1 MFLELFL
8 VQDSHTKIKRNR
20 YGNLGCCLP
29 RRGIKNYWYV
39 KKCQNLTMS
48 NRSVLQTALE
58 YKPRLKINLHC
69 NPVQGQYRARTG
81 FSLCTFSHREKP
93 VFITWEPCN
102 ETRVF
107 PAWEKYTGK
116 TLFWPCTG
124 PVRDCSGIKTRP
136 LQTEKYSNQGWMPK
150 PNIEIF
156 YTCYPYPLIENT
168 SIKVTFLINDDRG

>member
-93 VFITWEPCN
+93 VFITGNLYSHCRDPVSITGISLWEKVHREN
-102 ETRVF
+102 RVF
-107 PAWEKYTGK
+107 
-116 TLFWPCTG
+116 
-124 PVRDCSGIKTRP
+124 ITRNGFAV
-136 LQTEKYSNQGWMPK
+136 Y
-150 PNIEIF
+150 
-156 YTCYPYPLIENT
+156 LIVEM
-168 SIKVTFLINDDRG
+168 V

>member
-69 NPVQGQYRARTG
+69 NPVQGQYRARTR
-81 FSLCTFSHREKP
+81 FSLCSISTQGKTCFHCRVPSWWKQ
-93 VFITWEPCN
+93 
-102 ETRVF
+102 VF
-107 PAWEKYTGK
+107 PCEKYYTGK
-116 TLFWPCTG
+116 TLFSSHTPAY
-124 PVRDCSGIKTRP
+124 R
-136 LQTEKYSNQGWMPK
+136 GW
-150 PNIEIF
+150 
-156 YTCYPYPLIENT
+156 
-168 SIKVTFLINDDRG
+168 SIQK